1 MPDTIVRQ
9 ECRTSYLDA
18 AKLDFSAQPICVA
31 EYFLHF
37 PERFL
42 ELRKYVAE
50 CWSYFALR
58 KHQMSS
64 LRKWKKVVTAVV
76 RGYFES

>member
-42 ELRKYVAE
+42 
-50 CWSYFALR
+50 
-58 KHQMSS
+58 
-64 LRKWKKVVTAVV
+64 
-76 RGYFES
+76 